1 MYLFPHPN
9 FNLPYIMQAIEELGM
24 VRFASNG
31 IPSSHDWF
39 QPLEYEG
46 YLDYDIVWYITYK

>member
-1 MYLFPHPN
+1 MFPHPN

-46 YLDYDIVWYITYK
+46 YLDYDIVWYITCK